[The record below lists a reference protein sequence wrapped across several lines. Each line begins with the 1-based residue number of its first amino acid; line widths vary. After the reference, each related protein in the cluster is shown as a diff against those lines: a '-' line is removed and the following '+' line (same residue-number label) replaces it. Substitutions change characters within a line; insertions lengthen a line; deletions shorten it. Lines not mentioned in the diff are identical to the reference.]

1 MDDEQV
7 QKFQTDL
14 HLQLHAHFIQSNFHY
29 MFIYFGYAFIII
41 YIFNTLEFSTL
52 LDIKVPKGF
61 IFLIPHLHCK
71 GGTEALLKWNLG
83 VFTQTV

>member
-1 MDDEQV
+1 MNRC
-7 QKFQTDL
+7 KNFKLIYICSYMHILYKAT
-14 HLQLHAHFIQSNFHY
+14 FI

-61 IFLIPHLHCK
+61 IFLIPNLHCK